1 MKFTKAALAVLFVS
15 SQASAWTSRHV
26 AQRRA
31 ALALQS
37 AVAGYST
44 EVKGDAG
51 TESFRLAF
59 ADESK
64 AISPWHDIP
73 LKNDDGSYNMVC
85 MLDMFLEGTH
95 DSQVSF

>member
-15 SQASAWTSRHV
+15 SQASAFTSRQLV
-26 AQRRA
+26 QRRA
-31 ALALQS
+31 AFALQS

-44 EVKGDAG
+44 DVKGEEG

-59 ADESK
+59 SEDSK

-73 LKNDDGSYNMVC
+73 LKNDDGSYNMVRFGW
-85 MLDMFLEGTH
+85 L
-95 DSQVSF
+95 

>member
-15 SQASAWTSRHV
+15 SQAAAFTTASRHIVHKRAV
-26 AQRRA
+26 AF
-31 ALALQS
+31 ALQS
-37 AVAGYST
+37 AVAGSST
-44 EVKGDAG
+44 EVKGEEG

-59 ADESK
+59 AEESK

-85 MLDMFLEGTH
+85 GTEC
-95 DSQVSF
+95 V